1 MLSGLPL
8 EVDAEVLG
16 LSDLTM
22 ISVLREDPGRD
33 RAVSEVALLI
43 VVNLSD

>member
-1 MLSGLPL
+1 VLSGLPL
-8 EVDAEVLG
+8 EVDAEALG

-22 ISVLREDPGRD
+22 IRVLREDPGWD
-33 RAVSEVALLI
+33 RTVSEVALLI